1 MQKIWFVILF
11 IVMSCTIIT
20 AQSNRL
26 EFTNIK
32 IKTDFLATPIYRLDN
47 FSSGLKSNKK
57 WLIVNTSYKVPQ
69 FKAGQGMNQWLDD
82 LRVET
87 EIIFS
92 ALYQGRSV
100 WAYATGK
107 TEYWAVELD
116 GKEHRTMVVVPPQ
129 VLQRYG
135 SAKNY
140 KNLQLYVR
148 VSFLDSK
155 TNSLYG
161 RAIVGSGADAKL
173 NSYFETLSGPLGSA
187 LRLPN
192 VVMPLE
198 KSPWALIDIDYQEM
212 LKPETGK

>member
-1 MQKIWFVILF
+1 MQKIRFMILF
-11 IVMSCTIIT
+11 IVMTCTI
-20 AQSNRL
+20 ASVQGNRL
-26 EFTNIK
+26 EFTDIK
-32 IKTDFLATPIYRLDN
+32 IKTDFLATPVYRLEN

-57 WLIVNTSYKVPQ
+57 WLIVNTSYKVPRI
-69 FKAGQGMNQWLDD
+69 KAPQNVNHWLDD

-92 ALYQGRSV
+92 AIYQGRTV

-107 TEYWAVELD
+107 TEYWAIELD

-140 KNLQLYVR
+140 KSLQLYVR

-155 TNSLYG
+155 TNALFG
-161 RAIVGSGADAKL
+161 RAVVGSGADAKL
-173 NSYFETLSGPLGSA
+173 NSVFETLSGPLGSA